1 MLETAA
7 PFVCCQRGEFLHHIQ
22 ILRSCRYGALTGAK
36 ELGKYVNMY
45 KVYLMNSQIH
55 PQRATTNRF
64 VWCSL
69 WAKTMRDPKVKVSLP
84 LWEWC
89 HTKLLPKHV
98 SGKCYRYI
106 YSYACGM
113 FLLDTMNV
121 STWSRLCVFSRYF
134 RVCSSYLWAA
144 IKLFYEYVQVLPAVT
159 FPFPFTSFTLPIPHS
174 ISSAWKYRK
183 KTTKISCAIRV
194 ELGNLTVVG
203 YFK

>member
-1 MLETAA
+1 MGHWQVQKSWANMSICTSCTRWIRKYREPQLTDLCDAL
-7 PFVCCQRGEFLHHIQ
+7 CGTKQCQIQ
-22 ILRSCRYGALTGAK
+22 KLRSLC
-36 ELGKYVNMY
+36 
-45 KVYLMNSQIH
+45 
-55 PQRATTNRF
+55 P
-64 VWCSL
+64 
-69 WAKTMRDPKVKVSLP
+69 P
-84 LWEWC
+84 WEWC

-159 FPFPFTSFTLPIPHS
+159 FPFPFAWVVHSFTLPIPHS